1 VSFTELG
8 LRGRLSFLLDISLAG
23 QTLRFATQR
32 LSATI
37 DGSVVEYHP
46 GLVWQR
52 STAQDFSPW
61 STQAPSISESFT
73 IYPAEDFDIA
83 DVIADGHNP
92 GTATG
97 ILRIYS
103 EVDKDAEILI
113 DGVVRDPQ
121 WGAVGQPFVLM
132 LEQNPR
138 KDTGVL
144 QTRSQR
150 ILKAS
155 WANHD
160 TTWNKTSYP
169 IIIGSPSGGDD
180 TYFSGSQAFLVDT
193 ANTYVLIAGH
203 HTVAGANGDEV
214 TIANFTQSAT
224 DDTAAINGTDD
235 LGQPVTYVDGSLLGT
250 PPIAGDVLWCAWR
263 DDNPFAT
270 QTYGL
275 YDDEQTNPLRGAG
288 DVLVYLARLSRGLK
302 WDFAR
307 LDAVREDLNQYI
319 IDGPIQP
326 AIGQTI
332 TPWDWIQAHILNALP
347 VSMVLGQR
355 GVYIRWWDFTADAS
369 DAEITLLER
378 TSNGQGNCG
387 RISLAGSSPLDDVLG
402 GVIVNYAYNHR
413 TTSARESTLL
423 SGNQADVDA
432 DEDGVM
438 DPWLKRVGVDYD
450 DEMPT
455 ATINLQMIEER
466 SSAVRVASAIAK
478 RGGVQRAVVGYSVD
492 QYPGG
497 LLEPGSVVLVTDDGL
512 GWDKRPGIV
521 QVAEWTEVS
530 TREIIVEVPLEGTGV
545 AA

>member
-1 VSFTELG
+1 MSFTELG

-103 EVDKDAEILI
+103 EVDAAAEVLI

-160 TTWNKTSYP
+160 THWNKTYYP
-169 IIIGSPSGGDD
+169 IIIGGPSGSKQN
-180 TYFSGSQAFLVDT
+180 YHSGTQCYLVDT
-193 ANTYVLIAGH
+193 VNNYVLLAGH
-203 HTVAGANGDEV
+203 HTYAGANSDTV
-214 TIANFTQSAT
+214 DISNFTQGNSFTAT
-224 DDTAAINGTDD
+224 AVNGEDD
-235 LGQPVTYVDGSLLGT
+235 LGQPITYADFTAGSPALK
-250 PPIAGDVLWCAWR
+250 DVLWCAWR
-263 DDNPFAT
+263 TNAAT
-270 QTYGL
+270 PVQTFGL

-332 TPWDWIQAHILNALP
+332 TPWDWIQAHILSALP
-347 VSMVLGQR
+347 VSMVLGPR

-413 TTSARESTLL
+413 AINARESTLL